1 MKCINSLAAAA
12 LVLLAASRAVAQT
25 SPAVASNNSAS
36 ASDDRTVP
44 DHVVV
49 VIFENHSYADNL
61 ATGAYAVPSGYV
73 SPPCLPSG
81 TPAEPEFD
89 QLRGI
94 ASQLGFPKF

>member
-1 MKCINSLAAAA
+1 MKCINCLAAAA
-12 LVLLAASRAVAQT
+12 LVLLAASSAVAQT
-25 SPAVASNNSAS
+25 ASTVASNNSDT
-36 ASDDRTVP
+36 ASDDRTAP

-61 ATGAYAVPSGYV
+61 ASGAYTVPSGYV

-89 QLRGI
+89 QLRAL